1 MELMQ
6 LQMLVA
12 VAEEGAL
19 QKAAERVYRTG
30 PAVSMAIDKLEKE
43 LDVSLI
49 ERSPGRDL
57 RLIAAGSLLVDYAK
71 RLLTLRDEAL
81 MAVEELRSVK
91 QGTLRIGAN
100 QSIGEY
106 LLPRLTNAFH
116 RQHPEI
122 RVKIMIG
129 YSDAMLG
136 ALRRR
141 EIDIALV
148 ASRPEDG
155 DFRQQLL
162 MPDRLVAVLPA
173 GHRLANSNSIDIHAL
188 GKEPLVLLSA
198 TSELR
203 DRIER
208 TFERFDI
215 AMDVQVETASLESIK
230 KMVAQGLGV
239 GIVPRVCVLAEE
251 KSGELVVR
259 PVNQFHEER
268 SLWVATRSAP
278 PPACESFCRI
288 ILAELASLHSGDSAT
303 DVSIKS

>member
-19 QKAAERVYRTG
+19 QRAAERVYRTG

-49 ERSPGRDL
+49 ERFPGRDL
-57 RLIAAGSLLVDYAK
+57 RLTAAGGVLVDYAK
-71 RLLTLRDEAL
+71 RLLALRDEAL
-81 MAVEELRSVK
+81 MAVEELRSLK

-129 YSDAMLG
+129 YSDAILA

-148 ASRPEDG
+148 ASRPEDA

-162 MPDRLVAVLPA
+162 MPDRLVAVLPP
-173 GHRLANSNSIDIHAL
+173 GHPLADIDPVGINAL

-208 TFERFDI
+208 TFERLQI

-239 GIVPRVCVLAEE
+239 GIVPRVCILTEE
-251 KSGELVVR
+251 KSGELTVR
-259 PVNQFHEER
+259 PIKEFREER
-268 SLWVATRSAP
+268 SLWVATRHAP
-278 PPACESFCRI
+278 PPVCESFSKI
-288 ILAELASLHSGDSAT
+288 ILAELASLDSGYSRAEDSIR
-303 DVSIKS
+303 S